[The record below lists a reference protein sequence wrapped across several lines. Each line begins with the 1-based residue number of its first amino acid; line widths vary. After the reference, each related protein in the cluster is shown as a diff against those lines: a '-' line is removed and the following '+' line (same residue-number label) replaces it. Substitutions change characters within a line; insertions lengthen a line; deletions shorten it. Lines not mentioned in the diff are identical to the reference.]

1 VHKLSAITVLD
12 LQGPAARD
20 TRRTR
25 KFARELKKRN
35 GNWHSVGPTVDEL
48 REAVLYNAHGTHVLL
63 LGAHDL
69 PSDELVERLSL
80 LATTH
85 PTHDIIYGNAERVAV
100 GASDPAVQVV
110 RPRWSPTRLL
120 HENYIGDTLLVRTSF
135 LLSVT
140 RAELFHE
147 RWDTWDFLLASIR
160 AGARVGHDPA
170 VWTTEV
176 TRKRSSD
183 LQSDSRRQTAT
194 TTRAALVQNH
204 LERMGSPR
212 IARDSATTGRVEII
226 PSQATKLPNHSFL
239 TLTAGAADSALY
251 GGKPFI
257 VKHLETVQEFSTDSM
272 DQHVV
277 VVGPECD
284 PAIKDSMLAARSPAT
299 TVVDVD
305 GDFSFASRCNAASQH
320 TTSEFLIFTND
331 DFIPSREDW
340 VAHLLAPFE
349 DKEVG
354 ITGATL
360 LYEDGS
366 IQHAGHKVVGG
377 NFFHSHHAMN
387 PEMAGWSDLV
397 GTNREVDAVTGACF
411 AVRRS
416 VFDRVGGFFEGL
428 PFNYNDVDLCLK
440 VRRVGYTV
448 VHVGT
453 PLGTHHES
461 KTRPPTVLPEEVELF
476 FRRWPERAETS
487 EYPFLTEH

>member
-1 VHKLSAITVLD
+1 MTVHKLSVMTVLD
-12 LQGPAARD
+12 PQGPAERD
-20 TRRTR
+20 KRRGR
-25 KFARELKKRN
+25 KFGRELKKRN
-35 GNWHSVGPTVDEL
+35 GSWHSVGPTVDEL
-48 REAVLYNAHGTHVLL
+48 REAVLHNAHGTHVLL
-63 LGAHDL
+63 LGEHSR
-69 PSDELVERLSL
+69 PSDELVEQLSL
-80 LATTH
+80 LATAH
-85 PTHDIIYGNAERVAV
+85 PTHDIIYGNAERVVV
-100 GASDPAVQVV
+100 GDSDHVVQVL

-140 RAELFHE
+140 RSELFHD

-160 AGARVGHDPA
+160 AGARVFHDA
-170 VWTTEV
+170 AIWTTEV
-176 TRKRSSD
+176 TRKLSSD
-183 LQSDSRRQTAT
+183 LQSDSRGQTAT

-284 PAIKDSMLAARSPAT
+284 LAIKDSMLAARSPAT
-299 TVVDVD
+299 TVVEVD
-305 GDFSFASRCNAASQH
+305 GDFNFASRSNAARQH
-320 TTSEFLIFTND
+320 TSSEFLIFTND

-340 VAHLLAPFE
+340 VVHLLAPFE
-349 DKEVG
+349 DKAVG

-366 IQHAGHKVVGG
+366 IQHAGNEVEGG

-387 PEMAGWSDLV
+387 PEIAGWSDLV
-397 GTNREVDAVTGACF
+397 ETNREVDAVTGACF
-411 AVRRS
+411 AVRSS

-428 PFNYNDVDLCLK
+428 PFNYNDVDLC
-440 VRRVGYTV
+440 
-448 VHVGT
+448 
-453 PLGTHHES
+453 
-461 KTRPPTVLPEEVELF
+461 
-476 FRRWPERAETS
+476 
-487 EYPFLTEH
+487 

>member
-1 VHKLSAITVLD
+1 MTSHKFGALTVLD
-12 LQGPAARD
+12 PQGPAARD

-35 GNWHSVGPTVDEL
+35 GNWQSIGPTVDEL
-48 REAVLYNAHGTHVLL
+48 REAVLHNAHGTHVLL

-69 PSDELVERLSL
+69 PSDELVERLTL
-80 LATTH
+80 LAVTH
-85 PTHDIIYGNAERVAV
+85 PTFDIIYGDAKRVV
-100 GASDPAVQVV
+100 GDNSSQVLHV
-110 RPRWSPTRLL
+110 AKPRWSPTRLL
-120 HENYIGDTLLVRTSF
+120 HENYIGDTLMVRTTF
-135 LLSVT
+135 LLSIT
-140 RAELFHE
+140 RGELCHE

-170 VWTTEV
+170 VWTTEIQQEA
-176 TRKRSSD
+176 SSGRPPEV
-183 LQSDSRRQTAT
+183 LGQA
-194 TTRAALVQNH
+194 TRAAIVQNH
-204 LERMGSPR
+204 LERIGSPR
-212 IARDSATTGRVEII
+212 IARDSATTDRVEII

-257 VKHLETVQEFSTDSM
+257 VKHLETVQKFSTDSM

-284 PAIKDSMLAARSPAT
+284 PAVKDSMLAARSPAT
-299 TVVDVD
+299 TVVEVD
-305 GDFSFASRCNAASQH
+305 RDFNFASRSNVASQH
-320 TTSEFLIFTND
+320 TTSEILIFTND
-331 DFIPSREDW
+331 DFIPSRQDW

-377 NFFHSHHAMN
+377 NFFHSHRAIN
-387 PEMAGWSDLV
+387 PEMAGWHDLV
-397 GTNREVDAVTGACF
+397 ETNREVDAVTGACF

-416 VFDRVGGFFEGL
+416 VFNRVGGFFEGL
-428 PFNYNDVDLCLK
+428 PFNYNDVDFCLK

-448 VHVGT
+448 VQVGT

-461 KTRPPTVLPEEVELF
+461 KTRPPTVLPEEFELF
-476 FRRWPERAETS
+476 SRRWPERAEIS

>member
-1 VHKLSAITVLD
+1 MTVLKLSAMTVLD
-12 LQGPAARD
+12 PPGPAARD

-25 KFARELKKRN
+25 KFARELKKMS
-35 GNWHSVGPTVDEL
+35 GSWHSVVPNVDEL
-48 REAVLYNAHGTHVLL
+48 REAVLQNAHGTHVLL

-85 PTHDIIYGNAERVAV
+85 PTHDIIYGNAERVVV
-100 GASDPAVQVV
+100 GAPDHVVQVV

-120 HENYIGDTLLVRTSF
+120 HENFIGDTVLVRTSF

-147 RWDTWDFLLASIR
+147 RWNTWDFLLASIR

-176 TRKRSSD
+176 QQKSSSGRPPK
-183 LQSDSRRQTAT
+183 LLGQA
-194 TTRAALVQNH
+194 TRAALVQNH

-284 PAIKDSMLAARSPAT
+284 PAIKDSMLAARSPTT

-305 GDFSFASRCNAASQH
+305 GDFNFASRCNAASQH

-397 GTNREVDAVTGACF
+397 ETNREVDAVTGACF